1 MNGGNKN
8 CVLLFVKY
16 PAAGRVKTRLAEQ
29 LGQDAAA
36 DLYKNFVTDILETL
50 HRLEVNFKI
59 VFDPPHSKDRFQQW
73 LGKGY
78 WYAPQIGRDL
88 GQKMKNAFLQA
99 FDEGFNNTVIIG
111 SDSPDLPGE
120 YLNLAL
126 MALDTNDVI
135 IGPSSDGGYYL
146 IGFARDAFLPEAF
159 DRISWSS
166 DSVFEQTVSTLA
178 KHKRKI
184 YLLPQ
189 WHDVDTLSD
198 LKSLLM
204 RNKNTAFKESGTF
217 SYLAT
222 NRLLGQF

>member
-1 MNGGNKN
+1 MSPVIEN
-8 CVLLFVKY
+8 CILFFVKY
-16 PAAGRVKTRLAEQ
+16 PSAGSVKMRLARQ
-29 LGQDAAA
+29 LGQDIATE
-36 DLYKNFVTDILETL
+36 LYKNFVVDLL
-50 HRLEVNFKI
+50 AALRDLNVNFKI
-59 VFDPPHSKDRFQQW
+59 VFDPSDAKGRFEQW
-73 LGKGY
+73 LGKEY
-78 WYAPQIGRDL
+78 SYMPQISRDL

-99 FDEGFNNTVIIG
+99 FDEGFNNVLIIG

-178 KHKRKI
+178 QHKRKI

-189 WHDVDTLSD
+189 WYDVDTLSD

-217 SYLAT
+217 SYLVT